1 VTDEPGRTDQ
11 DPVQEV
17 PGEPIA
23 LDAAWFLDPQ
33 SPSWDDDH
41 LRMPEQVWERMEAAL
56 RAESSAR
63 SALPGTR
70 SIFTAGHQATG
81 STATVPRSRR
91 RQWVAGSVAA
101 GFALLAAGIVVQ
113 SVQSTREAPVVLAEE
128 GLSSTP
134 MRTAQGPQQAPLQN
148 PEMQDPAMAGAAMAD
163 PAMQAP
169 ARRVLASGTDYQPQ
183 TLRSQVIGLL
193 SGLGAVRATDFA
205 EMPRSD
211 RLTTGTDGFTAS
223 LPSLRACITGLTSSE
238 LAQALV
244 VDRARYAGSD
254 AGLVVIPQDF
264 VPLLAEAEPTASA
277 RTPSGNVD
285 IWVVEPDC
293 SLVDPGVILHL
304 LHQVAA
310 E

>member
-1 VTDEPGRTDQ
+1 
-11 DPVQEV
+11 
-17 PGEPIA
+17 
-23 LDAAWFLDPQ
+23 
-33 SPSWDDDH
+33 
-41 LRMPEQVWERMEAAL
+41 MPEQVWERMEAAL

-128 GLSSTP
+128 GLWSTP

>member
-1 VTDEPGRTDQ
+1 MTDEPGRTDQ

-33 SPSWDDDH
+33 SPNWDDDH
-41 LRMPEQVWERMEAAL
+41 LRMPDQVWERMEAAL

-70 SIFTAGHQATG
+70 SIFTAGRQATE
-81 STATVPRSRR
+81 STGKVPGSRR

-113 SVQSTREAPVVLAEE
+113 SVQSTRETPVVLAEV

-134 MRTAQGPQQAPLQN
+134 MRSAQGPQQAPLQD
-148 PEMQDPAMAGAAMAD
+148 PEMQDPGMAGAAMAD

-205 EMPRSD
+205 GMPSSD
-211 RLTTGTDGFTAS
+211 QLTTGTSGFTAS

-244 VDRARYAGSD
+244 VDRARYAGND